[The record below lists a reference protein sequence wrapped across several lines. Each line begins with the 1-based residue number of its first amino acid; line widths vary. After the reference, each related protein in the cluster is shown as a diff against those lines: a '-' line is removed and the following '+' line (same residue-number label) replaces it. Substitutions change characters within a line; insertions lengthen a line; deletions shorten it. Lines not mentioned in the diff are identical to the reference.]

1 MLGAGQVQRASSRAI
16 RRIILA
22 LPSISLRSAKAEGA
36 GEADVEADRF
46 QGINA
51 HQAQIEF
58 LFSSRRFT
66 VTVLPLT
73 VWVPS
78 AQQMPVAGHL
88 DQRIVIVRDAFRTFL
103 DLLVGDDVVEH
114 GRRVVD
120 DVARMM

>member
-1 MLGAGQVQRASSRAI
+1 MLGAGQVQRFIAGDQADNFGV
-16 RRIILA
+16 A
-22 LPSISLRSAKAEGA
+22 FHQFAFGKGEGA

-78 AQQMPVAGHL
+78 PSRCQ
-88 DQRIVIVRDAFRTFL
+88 
-103 DLLVGDDVVEH
+103 
-114 GRRVVD
+114 
-120 DVARMM
+120 